1 VATFGIFW
9 SKYWLSYRSPND
21 SRLIGRLIGIS
32 ANFLNIGFIYGGW
45 ECFFL
50 LLNHGTL
57 YFGCHF
63 VCHMPRR
70 FLNLFALDP
79 SMRCNSAIDASALKH
94 VKLLIIDFSCYITSW
109 VLLQDVLFELLEC
122 CVHRF
127 SDLVLLIPVLLFCD
141 STNSMMLPN
150 KYEFCCCLLLDACAL
165 ASCQNT
171 DFSCRI
177 VAWLGKLLYECLV

>member
-1 VATFGIFW
+1 LVAVIFI
-9 SKYWLSYRSPND
+9 LFR
-21 SRLIGRLIGIS
+21 
-32 ANFLNIGFIYGGW
+32 
-45 ECFFL
+45 L
-50 LLNHGTL
+50 LLVAPTKLLHVRRSLADACTTQQPLLLFTL
-57 YFGCHF
+57 RAPTVPGHF
-63 VCHMPRR
+63 VCDMPRR

-177 VAWLGKLLYECLV
+177 VA